1 MDSKEGD
8 VRIVTQKFCRHECE
22 TCGEPATKEHT
33 YLMPNARNNPASS
46 GYGKDDISWC
56 SDFKLFSCDDCSE
69 KNREENV
76 PDGYRWVATF
86 SFERFEHLFFFWNDI
101 STEQVNS
108 QNALT

>member
-1 MDSKEGD
+1 
-8 VRIVTQKFCRHECE
+8 
-22 TCGEPATKEHT
+22 
-33 YLMPNARNNPASS
+33 
-46 GYGKDDISWC
+46 
-56 SDFKLFSCDDCSE
+56 
-69 KNREENV
+69 V